1 MSDDRLIL
9 RAEDHRGSSLQDEKR
24 TCHQQVAGL
33 ERGGHAPRW
42 SANGKELYDVEMDG
56 RLVVVPI
63 HVSPDGKSIDAGA
76 STPLFMTRLATGA
89 GVGLGS
95 GPYSRANYSVAPDGR
110 FLMNVDTE
118 KPVTSPITIMLSR
131 VESRPS

>member
-1 MSDDRLIL
+1 MT
-9 RAEDHRGSSLQDEKR
+9 GSFYAQKIIAGRPYKTKNELVTNKW
-24 TCHQQVAGL
+24 QVSNAG
-33 ERGGHAPRW
+33 GTAPRW